1 MNANANKAP
10 FKQSSPSR
18 SLSPLCISPYKE
30 INHSLVSSAVAA
42 AAGGGRRARGKT
54 ASCGTVTSLFFFCR
68 DMKERRDS
76 NDVSGIPPGK
86 VEGLKGK
93 MRALLVFIHP
103 PFPLFL
109 VALIKQ
115 GKERERERERES
127 EGGRQRESLRS
138 LP

>member
-1 MNANANKAP
+1 MQIKHLSNRALPRALSPRSVSLLTRKLITR
-10 FKQSSPSR
+10 SSPR
-18 SLSPLCISPYKE
+18 RWRRRR
-30 INHSLVSSAVAA
+30 
-42 AAGGGRRARGKT
+42 GGRRARGKT